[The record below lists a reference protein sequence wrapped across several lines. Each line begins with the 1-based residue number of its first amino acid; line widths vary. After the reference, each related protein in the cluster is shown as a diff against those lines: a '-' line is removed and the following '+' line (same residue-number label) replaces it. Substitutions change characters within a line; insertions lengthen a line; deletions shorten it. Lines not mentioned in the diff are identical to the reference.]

1 MKKEKREWTGS
12 DKIGRARRLRNRRF
26 VGMYV
31 VGVLAGAS
39 WAYTIIEGSRVVGDM
54 MTPRVYASSKGAEVV
69 ESAEHDQEWKE
80 AVVTAYTAGDG
91 YTPGTVMASGRTVY
105 VGAVACPRD
114 IPLGTVVEIEGV
126 GIRMCEDRKALRFDG
141 EFDIYMSDYSDAVSF
156 GRGMKKWRVIGE

>member
-1 MKKEKREWTGS
+1 MW
-12 DKIGRARRLRNRRF
+12 
-26 VGMYV
+26 V

-39 WAYTIIEGSRVVGDM
+39 WTFSIIEGSRVVGDM
-54 MTPRVYASSKGAEVV
+54 LTPKVYASSKGAELVEEVV
-69 ESAEHDQEWKE
+69 TAEPAPEWRE

-105 VGAVACPRD
+105 VGAVACPRN

-156 GRGMKKWRVIGE
+156 GRGMKKWRIIGE